1 MLLQI
6 KNYNHRKPISLFCF
20 CLFVFSIKPLLLS
33 FAHCG
38 ESTCLPPMWRGF
50 KSQLSGAICGLGLLL
65 VLSRERTNNKPS
77 PHMAL
82 LLLEVFLQVLLFCRI
97 LKIQFCFLEHKDT
110 FEPPLK
116 NLKVPRAFRVNKFI
130 IFFLKKSQFTN
141 TTKYTQLLLPLTL
154 GRRCKFIPPPWYKG
168 VGVWMEPHPGVFE
181 MLQYFET
188 ILPLVESL

>member
-1 MLLQI
+1 MVRALASLQCGVGS
-6 KNYNHRKPISLFCF
+6 NPSFPAPYVGWVC
-20 CLFVFSIKPLLLS
+20 CWFS
-33 FAHCG
+33 
-38 ESTCLPPMWRGF
+38 
-50 KSQLSGAICGLGLLL
+50 
-65 VLSRERTNNKPS
+65 
-77 PHMAL
+77 L

-110 FEPPLK
+110 FERPLK
-116 NLKVPRAFRVNKFI
+116 NSKVPRAFRVNKFI